1 MKRLSDPSTSE
12 TLKKFAMAMWKS
24 PRRLFRG
31 RLGCTRPPPT
41 DIASETIAVD
51 IEMPPAEAEAGAGH
65 KAGPGGGELPMT
77 SQRPSAELSTPLPT
91 LHETIEWFVRGIG
104 STTTKKKL
112 G

>member
-12 TLKKFAMAMWKS
+12 TLKKFAMAIWKS

-31 RLGCTRPPPT
+31 RLGCTRPPST
-41 DIASETIAVD
+41 DIASENTAVD
-51 IEMPPAEAEAGAGH
+51 IEMPPPTEAGAGH

-77 SQRPSAELSTPLPT
+77 SQCLSAELSTPLPT
-91 LHETIEWFVRGIG
+91 LHETIEWFVRGFG
-104 STTTKKKL
+104 TTATKKAL

>member
-1 MKRLSDPSTSE
+1 MKRLSDPSASE
-12 TLKKFAMAMWKS
+12 TLKKFVMAMWKL
-24 PRRLFRG
+24 PRRLLRG
-31 RLGCTRPPPT
+31 RLGRTRPPPT

-51 IEMPPAEAEAGAGH
+51 IEMPPAEAGAGH
-65 KAGPGGGELPMT
+65 KAGPGGGKLPMT

>member
-41 DIASETIAVD
+41 DIASENIAVD
-51 IEMPPAEAEAGAGH
+51 IEMPSAEAEAGAGH
-65 KAGPGGGELPMT
+65 KAGPGGGELQMT
-77 SQRPSAELSTPLPT
+77 SQLHEFSNPLPI
-91 LHETIEWFVRGIG
+91 LHETVEWFVRDIVVPPC
-104 STTTKKKL
+104 KKTL